1 MPVESITDLTTG
13 KAGACYWMRRVNS
26 TDKSK
31 GTKPGA
37 THARFIALLCLLGG
51 GSLLGIKMNLAKVA
65 GDLGLSALA
74 LLAWSI
80 VGAALMLLVL
90 AGVRRRS
97 LPISR
102 RTFEYYVVS
111 GLIGVA
117 GPSLIFFAAIPHIGA
132 SFVALI
138 VTSPPLL
145 TYIGALAVGLE
156 RFQTS
161 RALGVTAALSGT
173 AFLAAQHL
181 SAPEGKPLWLALVLI
196 GPVLLAAGN
205 LYRTLRWPEGTSP
218 STLAPGMLVAAAI
231 MLLCTGLLPG
241 FSLAVPLDSAKP
253 LVLIIMQA
261 LVFAGF
267 YLFLFHLQKA
277 GGPVLLSLLGS
288 VGAVVGVPIAILVQ
302 NEAPPGGLFVSA
314 TLIAVGI
321 ALVTLGHSR
330 ALTKKASV

>member
-1 MPVESITDLTTG
+1 MV
-13 KAGACYWMRRVNS
+13 
-26 TDKSK
+26 
-31 GTKPGA
+31 
-37 THARFIALLCLLGG
+37 
-51 GSLLGIKMNLAKVA
+51 
-65 GDLGLSALA
+65 
-74 LLAWSI
+74 
-80 VGAALMLLVL
+80 
-90 AGVRRRS
+90 
-97 LPISR
+97 
-102 RTFEYYVVS
+102 
-111 GLIGVA
+111 GVA

-138 VTSPPLL
+138 ITSPPLL

-181 SAPEGKPLWLALVLI
+181 SAPEGKPIWLGLVLI

-330 ALTKKASV
+330 ALIKKTSV

>member
-37 THARFIALLCLLGG
+37 THARFIALLCLSGG

-90 AGVRRRS
+90 AGVRRRA
-97 LPISR
+97 LPINR

-138 VTSPPLL
+138 ITSPPLL

-181 SAPEGKPLWLALVLI
+181 SAPEGKPFLLALVLI
-196 GPVLLAAGN
+196 GPVLLIAGN
-205 LYRTLRWPEGTSP
+205 LYC
-218 STLAPGMLVAAAI
+218 AI
-231 MLLCTGLLPG
+231 RC
-241 FSLAVPLDSAKP
+241 
-253 LVLIIMQA
+253 
-261 LVFAGF
+261 AG
-267 YLFLFHLQKA
+267 
-277 GGPVLLSLLGS
+277 
-288 VGAVVGVPIAILVQ
+288 
-302 NEAPPGGLFVSA
+302 VSSH
-314 TLIAVGI
+314 TRVIP
-321 ALVTLGHSR
+321 
-330 ALTKKASV
+330 